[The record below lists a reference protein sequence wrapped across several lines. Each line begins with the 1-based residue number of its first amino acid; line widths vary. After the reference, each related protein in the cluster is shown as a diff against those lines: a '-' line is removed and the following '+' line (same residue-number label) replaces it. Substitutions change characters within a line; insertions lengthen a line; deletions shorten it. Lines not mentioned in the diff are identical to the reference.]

1 MQTHGDGNYS
11 HCLTEKKLFSCTN
24 STVIE
29 DWNVTHRV
37 EIKTVSF
44 FQ

>member
-1 MQTHGDGNYS
+1 MEIEITLTD
-11 HCLTEKKLFSCTN
+11 LTEKKLFSCTN

-29 DWNVTHRV
+29 DGNVTHRV